1 MRKQEITMK
10 KLEDK
15 IINRIY
21 KIETRK
27 TIEKII
33 SEASLIILIVLSSLF
48 IFSVIVEILN
58 EQSSFDLFDFLR
70 DDFETIRSFFVN
82 NLLLFVQELPLPLIY
97 VFFGLLLILIWLVYI
112 SFKNYNIVKNKLVSL
127 YKFWVKKLW

>member
-1 MRKQEITMK
+1 MK
-10 KLEDK
+10 KLEAK

-27 TIEKII
+27 TIEEVI
-33 SEASLIILIVLSSLF
+33 SGGSLIILIVLSSIF

>member
-1 MRKQEITMK
+1 ME
-10 KLEDK
+10 KLEEK
-15 IINRIY
+15 IIKKIY
-21 KIETRK
+21 RIETEK
-27 TIEKII
+27 TVGQII
-33 SEASLIILIVLSSLF
+33 SEAVLIILIALSSIF

-58 EQSSFDLFDFLR
+58 EQASFDLFDFLR

-97 VFFGLLLILIWLVYI
+97 IFFGLLLILIWLVYI

>member
-1 MRKQEITMK
+1 LRKQEITMK

>member
-1 MRKQEITMK
+1 MK

-127 YKFWVKKLW
+127 YKFWIKKLW

>member
-1 MRKQEITMK
+1 MK

-97 VFFGLLLILIWLVYI
+97 VFFGLLLI
-112 SFKNYNIVKNKLVSL
+112 F
-127 YKFWVKKLW
+127 

>member
-1 MRKQEITMK
+1 MK

-33 SEASLIILIVLSSLF
+33 SETSLIILIFLSTIF

-70 DDFETIRSFFVN
+70 DDFEIIKEYFVN
-82 NLLLFVQELPLPLIY
+82 NSLLFIQELPLPLTYILI
-97 VFFGLLLILIWLVYI
+97 GLLLLLIWLSYI
-112 SFKNYNIVKNKLVSL
+112 LTRNFNKIKNKLVAI
-127 YKFWVKKLW
+127 YKFWFK

>member
-1 MRKQEITMK
+1 MK

-33 SEASLIILIVLSSLF
+33 SGGSLIILIVLSSIF

-70 DDFETIRSFFVN
+70 DDFEIIKEYFVN
-82 NLLLFVQELPLPLIY
+82 NSLLFIQELPLPLTYILI
-97 VFFGLLLILIWLVYI
+97 GLLLLLIWLSYI
-112 SFKNYNIVKNKLVSL
+112 LTRNFNKIKNKLVAI
-127 YKFWVKKLW
+127 YKFWFK